1 LFLTFNVALR
11 YLLYASS
18 SSIEVT
24 LVKEMH
30 NNDILQI
37 SYLIYGMYD
46 GLLFYAHLFDLE
58 IKDHDHIW

>member
-1 LFLTFNVALR
+1 
-11 YLLYASS
+11 
-18 SSIEVT
+18 
-24 LVKEMH
+24 MH

-58 IKDHDHIW
+58 IKDHDHIWYEGCILSVIVW